1 MTPRQRMLAAYRGEE
16 VDRLPIAPE
25 FWCYIPARLLGISM
39 HRLEREVPHWEA
51 LRQTFRY
58 YDTDGW
64 GIVGAAAPCPDVRAR
79 EAWIDLGEGRFES
92 RCTLSTPFGDL
103 SSAQRYDH
111 LEPSWPVERPIKVFE
126 RDWPAFRAATMG
138 IAEETDWS
146 GVRHALQAV
155 GEEYLLEVAIP
166 GAFFDYIAT
175 GRQGGLEQGVFDL
188 MEHPAFFEALHE
200 EYIDYARRMARAAAA
215 NTAAEALFFGCCWSC
230 ASLIGPRL
238 WRRWD
243 LPVIRAVAEEAH
255 AAGRLL
261 HVHFH
266 GKCRDLLADLAHS
279 GADCICPF
287 ERPPGG
293 DIADLGEVR
302 QAMGDRV
309 TVNGNVHT
317 VETLIRGTPEDVER
331 EVAEILAQ
339 WGSDRRR
346 LILGTGDQ
354 VGWETPE
361 ANIRAMVK
369 AGRSA
374 G

>member
-1 MTPRQRMLAAYRGEE
+1 MTPKQRMLAAYRGHE

-25 FWCYIPARLLGISM
+25 FWCYIPAKLLGITM
-39 HRLEREVPHWEA
+39 AQLEREVPHWEA
-51 LRQTFRY
+51 LRQTFRH

-64 GIVGAAAPCPDVRAR
+64 GIVGASPPCPDVHGKEERV
-79 EAWIDLGEGRFES
+79 DLGEGRFET
-92 RCTLSTPFGDL
+92 RCTLATPYGEL
-103 SSAQRYDH
+103 TSGQRYDR
-111 LEPSWPVERPIKVFE
+111 LEPSWPVDRPIKVFE
-126 RDWPAFRAATMG
+126 RDWPAYRAATMG
-138 IAEETDWS
+138 VIEQTDWA
-146 GVRHALQAV
+146 GVRHALQSV

-188 MEHPAFFEALHE
+188 MEHRAFFEGLHE
-200 EYIDYARRMARAAAA
+200 EYIDHARRMARAAVT

-230 ASLIGPRL
+230 TSLIGPHL
-238 WRRWD
+238 WRKWD

-266 GKCRDLLADLAHS
+266 GKCRGVLDDLAGS

-293 DIADLGEVR
+293 DIEDLGEVR
-302 QAMGDRV
+302 RILGDRV

-339 WGSDRRR
+339 WGPDHRR

-361 ANIRAMVK
+361 ENIRAMVR

-374 G
+374 R